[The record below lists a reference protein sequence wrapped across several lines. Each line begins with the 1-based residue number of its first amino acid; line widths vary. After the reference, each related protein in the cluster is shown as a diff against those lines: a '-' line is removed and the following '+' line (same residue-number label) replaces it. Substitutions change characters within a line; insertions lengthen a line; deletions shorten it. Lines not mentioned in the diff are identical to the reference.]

1 MGEVQKRLREILKV
15 KSLPV
20 RAVASAEKQK
30 KKLPFYL
37 FVSLILKIREF
48 LFCKFSLI
56 ALLLCELNWLLL
68 AGLGAQVP
76 DITWFLWENVPRY
89 LIYKASLET

>member
-1 MGEVQKRLREILKV
+1 MGKGQKRMREIPKV
-15 KSLPV
+15 KSL
-20 RAVASAEKQK
+20 AVHAAASPEKQE
-30 KKLPFYL
+30 KKLPFCL

-76 DITWFLWENVPRY
+76 DITLFLWKNVPRY
-89 LIYKASLET
+89 LIYKESLET